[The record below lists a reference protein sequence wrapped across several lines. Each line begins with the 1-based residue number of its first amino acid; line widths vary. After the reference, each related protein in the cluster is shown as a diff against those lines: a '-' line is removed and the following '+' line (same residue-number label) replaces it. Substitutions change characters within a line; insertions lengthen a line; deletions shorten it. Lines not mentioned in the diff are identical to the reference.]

1 MSNEK
6 RGAFGAETAAQAKAR
21 AIEEAAANLMKNASS
36 AATRPV
42 NPAASSLA
50 GLAAA
55 ADQTAATAK
64 KSAKDALREA
74 KTVSK
79 TDSSAADDL
88 LDFDDDDPLSAT
100 SVSKKSLVIFFLI
113 DTSRSMVG
121 KKIGELNTV
130 MEELIP
136 EIRRV
141 GEADTDVKVAV
152 LTFGTQVR
160 WMYTEP
166 ILIEDFEWSRL
177 RADGVT
183 NMGEAFREL
192 SARMSRNSFLNSPS
206 LSFAPVIFLMTDGYP
221 SDDYKEALEELK
233 QNSWYKYGLK
243 AALGIGNEAND
254 EMLEE
259 FTGSKDT
266 VVHAYSGGQLAQ
278 MIKIIAVTSAQIGSK
293 SMTLSD
299 DVNHELSPEEVRAAK
314 QRLLGQQIQDSM
326 TNLGDADAISFD
338 TGW

>member
-1 MSNEK
+1 MSNEMK
-6 RGAFGAETAAQAKAR
+6 GASGAATSAQAKAK
-21 AIEEAAANLMKNASS
+21 AIEEAAASLMKS
-36 AATRPV
+36 AGTGAAG
-42 NPAASSLA
+42 AASALE

-55 ADQTAATAK
+55 ADQQAAAVKKTAGEAVK
-64 KSAKDALREA
+64 EA
-74 KTVSK
+74 KAAAKNVA
-79 TDSSAADDL
+79 DAADDL

-166 ILIEDFEWSRL
+166 ILIEDFEWTRL

-233 QNSWYKYGLK
+233 QNSWYKFGLK
-243 AALGIGNEAND
+243 AALGIGSEAND

-299 DVNHELSPEEVRAAK
+299 DVNHELSEEEVRAAK
-314 QRLLGQQIQDSM
+314 QKLLGQQIQDSM
-326 TNLGDADAISFD
+326 TNLGDADAISLD

>member
-1 MSNEK
+1 MTNDK
-6 RGAFGAETAAQAKAR
+6 RGASGAETAAQAKQK
-21 AIEEAAANLMKNASS
+21 AIEEAAASLMKSGTG
-36 AATRPV
+36 AAKPV
-42 NPAASSLA
+42 QAAASSLQ

-55 ADQTAATAK
+55 ADQAAAAGK
-64 KSAKDALREA
+64 KSAKDAVKEA
-74 KTVSK
+74 KTISK
-79 TDSSAADDL
+79 NISAAADDL

-136 EIRRV
+136 EIRKV

-160 WMYTEP
+160 WMYSEP

-221 SDDYKEALEELK
+221 SDDYKEALDELK

-299 DVNHELSPEEVRAAK
+299 DVNHELNEEEVRAAK
-314 QRLLGQQIQDSM
+314 QKLLGQQIQDSM
-326 TNLGDADAISFD
+326 TNLGDADAISLD

>member
-1 MSNEK
+1 MSKDNKNKPAGTAAEK
-6 RGAFGAETAAQAKAR
+6 LPEDAAKALQETAASLQNLA
-21 AIEEAAANLMKNASS
+21 EAAEGKTA
-36 AATRPV
+36 PV
-42 NPAASSLA
+42 EEP
-50 GLAAA
+50 
-55 ADQTAATAK
+55 D
-64 KSAKDALREA
+64 DALF
-74 KTVSK
+74 
-79 TDSSAADDL
+79 
-88 LDFDDDDPLSAT
+88 DFDDDDPLSAT
-100 SVSKKSLVIFFLI
+100 GVSKKSLVIFFLI

-141 GEADTDVKVAV
+141 GEADTDVKIAV

-160 WMYTEP
+160 WMYSEP

-192 SARMSRNSFLNSPS
+192 SSRMSRNSFLNSPS

-233 QNSWYKYGLK
+233 QNSWYKFGLK
-243 AALGIGNEAND
+243 AALGIGSEAND

-266 VVHAYSGGQLAQ
+266 VVHAYSGGQLAA

-299 DVNHELSPEEVRAAK
+299 DVNHELSEEEVRSAK
-314 QRLLGQQIQDSM
+314 QKLLGQQIQDSM
-326 TNLGDADAISFD
+326 TNLGDADAISLD

>member
-1 MSNEK
+1 
-6 RGAFGAETAAQAKAR
+6 
-21 AIEEAAANLMKNASS
+21 
-36 AATRPV
+36 
-42 NPAASSLA
+42 
-50 GLAAA
+50 
-55 ADQTAATAK
+55 
-64 KSAKDALREA
+64 
-74 KTVSK
+74 
-79 TDSSAADDL
+79 
-88 LDFDDDDPLSAT
+88 
-100 SVSKKSLVIFFLI
+100 
-113 DTSRSMVG
+113 MVG

-141 GEADTDVKVAV
+141 GEADTDVKIAV

-160 WMYTEP
+160 WMYSEP

-192 SARMSRNSFLNSPS
+192 NARMSRNSFLNSPS

-221 SDDYKEALEELK
+221 SDDYKEALDELK
-233 QNSWYKYGLK
+233 QNSWYKFGLK
-243 AALGIGNEAND
+243 AALGIGSEAND

-314 QRLLGQQIQDSM
+314 QKMLGQQIQDSM
-326 TNLGDADAISFD
+326 TNLGDADAISLD

>member
-6 RGAFGAETAAQAKAR
+6 KGASGAETTAQAKAK
-21 AIEEAAANLMKNASS
+21 AIEEAAANLMRQAPG
-36 AATRPV
+36 AA
-42 NPAASSLA
+42 ALE

-55 ADQTAATAK
+55 ADQAAATVKKTAK
-64 KSAKDALREA
+64 EAVREA
-74 KTVSK
+74 KAAAQPVA
-79 TDSSAADDL
+79 DAADDL

-160 WMYTEP
+160 WMYNEP

-221 SDDYKEALEELK
+221 SDDYKVQVRSQGCAGYR
-233 QNSWYKYGLK
+233 QR
-243 AALGIGNEAND
+243 
-254 EMLEE
+254 
-259 FTGSKDT
+259 SK
-266 VVHAYSGGQLAQ
+266 
-278 MIKIIAVTSAQIGSK
+278 
-293 SMTLSD
+293 
-299 DVNHELSPEEVRAAK
+299 
-314 QRLLGQQIQDSM
+314 
-326 TNLGDADAISFD
+326 
-338 TGW
+338 

>member
-1 MSNEK
+1 MSKNK
-6 RGAFGAETAAQAKAR
+6 KPAAPN
-21 AIEEAAANLMKNASS
+21 AAG
-36 AATRPV
+36 
-42 NPAASSLA
+42 NPA
-50 GLAAA
+50 AAA
-55 ADQTAATAK
+55 ADAAEEIK
-64 KSAKDALREA
+64 KNAQSQFEVA
-74 KTVSK
+74 
-79 TDSSAADDL
+79 DSL
-88 LDFDDDDPLSAT
+88 LDFEEDDPLSAT

-113 DTSRSMVG
+113 DTSGSMKG
-121 KKIGELNTV
+121 KKMGELNTV

-141 GEADTDVKVAV
+141 GEADTEVKIAV

-160 WMYTEP
+160 WMYSEP
-166 ILIEDFEWSRL
+166 IPIEDFEWARL

-183 NMGEAFREL
+183 SMGEAFKEL

-221 SDDYKEALEELK
+221 SDDYKPALADLQ
-233 QNSWYKYGLK
+233 QNSWYKFGLK

-254 EMLEE
+254 DMLAE
-259 FTGSKDT
+259 FTGTPDT

-299 DVNHELSPEEVRAAK
+299 DTNHELTAEEVRAAK
-314 QRLLGQQIQDSM
+314 QKLLGQQIQDSM
-326 TNLGDADAISFD
+326 TNLGDADAVSFD